1 MKRGDI
7 LSRVK
12 EYDEMNISQIP
23 ALEVLNKIGYTIIS
37 PEKAEQMRGNLY
49 NVVLKDI
56 LYERLT
62 AINSFEFK
70 GCTYKFSEKNIQQ
83 AILDIDEALTDGL
96 IKTNEKIYDSLI
108 LGRSYPES
116 LSVMD
121 GTKSF
126 NLNYIDW
133 ENPEN
138 NVFHVVEE
146 FSVEREDGQG
156 TVRPDIV
163 TFINGIPFG
172 VIECKKASISISQG
186 ISQMLRN
193 QGKEYIPQLFKFVQ
207 IVVVTNKNETQYAT
221 TGTPK
226 KFWSL
231 WKEDKESNE
240 YKWFE
245 ETLVETVTCRIPT
258 VQDKNIISLFHPKR
272 TIEIMR
278 FFTLYD
284 KNVKKIARYQQY
296 FAIKEIIRTIEET
309 DRNGNRQS
317 GVIWH
322 TQGSGKS
329 LTMVMLSRY
338 ILSQFA
344 DIHPQVLVITDRIE
358 LDSQIHQT
366 FNHSRLRAERAIS
379 GRHLVELINN
389 NGADIITSL
398 VHKFDTA
405 SKHQKP
411 VKSKNIFVLIDESHR
426 TQYGELNIKM
436 KKVFPNACYLGFT
449 GTPLMKKD
457 KSTMKKFG
465 GRMIHKYTIKDGVE
479 DGAIVPLLYE
489 GRLVEQTV
497 NRNAIDKRIEMI
509 TRNLAEKQAE
519 ELKKKW
525 SKFEAIA
532 SSEQRI
538 RLIADDIYIHYTKF
552 YKGTFAKAM
561 LATASKFD
569 AIRYKE
575 SFDEYGDLK
584 TAIVISPPDQR
595 EGYDE
600 VDEEPKDRVLK
611 FWNKMMEAYSDPQ
624 KYEDHIKSEF
634 IDGDELEILIVVDKL
649 LTGFDAPRASVLYV
663 DKPMK
668 EHTLLQAIARVNRLY
683 EGKDFGLIVD
693 YRGLIQELDSAMRTY
708 SGAGLENFDGKDLE
722 GALVDVIS
730 IVGKLR
736 ESYSNVVA
744 IFKGIKNKQDKE
756 EYELLLGDEALR
768 NDFYNQLSNFGKYLG
783 IALESEHVYN
793 AIGEDDIKLYKREF
807 KFYQELRA
815 SVKLRYSDT
824 IDHKEYEAKMRNLM
838 DTYIAAEDIIQI
850 TAPVDILNEKEF
862 EDELMRLGSP
872 RAKADAIRTRMTKRI
887 SEKWDENPAYYKK
900 FSERIE
906 EIIEQYKEKRISEL
920 EYLEKMRNV
929 MNDFRKGYSGTT
941 YPEKIKHNIHAQAFY
956 GVVKEELED
965 ERYYEAGVTEL
976 VAEDGPI
983 YNYEG
988 ILAEI
993 AMEVDVIIER
1003 HCKVDWHDNPDV
1015 HKKISQ
1021 EIDELLYLVKK
1032 KHFPK
1037 MTFDQI
1043 DTMIENIK
1051 TVALRRY

>member
-1 MKRGDI
+1 MNRAAA
-7 LSRVK
+7 
-12 EYDEMNISQIP
+12 YDELNISQIP
-23 ALEVLNKIGYTIIS
+23 ALEVLNGIGYTIL
-37 PEKAEQMRGNLY
+37 PPDRAEHMRGNLY
-49 NVVLKDI
+49 NVVLKEI
-56 LYERLT
+56 LYERLKV
-62 AINSFEFK
+62 INGFEFK
-70 GCTYKFSEKNIQQ
+70 GQAYKFSEKNIQQ
-83 AILDIDEALTDGL
+83 AIMDIDEALTDGL
-96 IKTNEKIYDSLI
+96 IKTSEKIFDSLV
-108 LGRSYPES
+108 LGRSYPEN
-116 LSVMD
+116 LSEMD

-133 ENPEN
+133 EHPEN

-156 TVRPDIV
+156 TARPDIV
-163 TFINGIPFG
+163 TFINGIPFA
-172 VIECKKASISISQG
+172 VIECKKASISIAQG

-207 IVVVTNKNETQYAT
+207 IVIATNKNETQYAT

-226 KFWSL
+226 KFWSI
-231 WKEDKESNE
+231 WKEDHESAE
-240 YKWFE
+240 YAWFQK
-245 ETLVETVTCRIPT
+245 TLSEVVSDRLPT
-258 VQDKNIISLFHPKR
+258 VQDQNLISLFHPKR
-272 TIEIMR
+272 ILEIMR

-296 FAIKEIIRTIEET
+296 FAIKEILRTIKNV
-309 DRNGNRQS
+309 DKNGNRQS
-317 GVIWH
+317 GVVWH

-329 LTMVMLSRY
+329 LTMVMLARCIMSE
-338 ILSQFA
+338 LA
-344 DIHPQVLVITDRIE
+344 EEHPQVLVITDRVE

-366 FNHSRLRAERAIS
+366 FNHSRLRAERATS
-379 GRHLVELINN
+379 GRNLVDLINS

-405 SKHQKP
+405 SKHQEP
-411 VKSKNIFVLIDESHR
+411 VKSRNIFVLIDESHR
-426 TQYGELNIKM
+426 TQYGELHIKM

-457 KSTMKKFG
+457 KSTMSKFG

-497 NRNAIDKRIEMI
+497 NRNAIDKRIDMI
-509 TRNLAEKQAE
+509 TRNLSEKQAE

-525 SKFEAIA
+525 SKYEAIA

-538 RLIADDIYIHYTKF
+538 RLIADDIYVHFDKF

-575 SFDEYGDLK
+575 AFDEYGEVK
-584 TAIVISPPDQR
+584 TAVVISPPDQR

-611 FWNKMMEAYSDPQ
+611 FWNKMIEAYSDPQ
-624 KYEDHIKSEF
+624 KYEEHIKSEF
-634 IDGDELEILIVVDKL
+634 IDGDELDILIVVDKL

-668 EHTLLQAIARVNRLY
+668 EHTLLQAIARVNRLF

-693 YRGLIQELDSAMRTY
+693 YRGLIQELDSAMKTY

-722 GALVDVIS
+722 GALIDVIS
-730 IVGKLR
+730 MVGKLR
-736 ESYSNVVA
+736 EAYSNVVA
-744 IFKGIKNKQDKE
+744 IFKNIKNKHDKE
-756 EYELLLGDEALR
+756 EYELLLADESLR
-768 NDFYNQLSNFGKYLG
+768 NDFYNELSNFGKYLG

-793 AIGEDDIKLYKREF
+793 ALGEDDIKHYKQEL

-838 DTYIAAEDIIQI
+838 DTYIAAEEVIQI

-887 SEKWDENPAYYKK
+887 SEKWDENPTYYKK
-900 FSERIE
+900 FSERIA
-906 EIIEQYKEKRISEL
+906 EIIEEYKNKRISEV
-920 EYLEKMRNV
+920 EYLEKMRTV

-956 GVVKEELED
+956 GVIKEVLED
-965 ERYYEAGVTEL
+965 PVYQVVGEANRA
-976 VAEDGPI
+976 AEDGPI

-988 ILAEI
+988 TLADI
-993 AMEVDVIIER
+993 ATDVDIIIER
-1003 HCKVDWHDNPDV
+1003 HSKVDWHDNPDV

-1021 EIDELLYLVKK
+1021 EIDGLLYLVKK

-1037 MTFDQI
+1037 MTFAQI
-1043 DTMIENIK
+1043 DTMIEHIK